1 METVFRDQA
10 LTTVFLIRAVRTV
23 SLSITEEGFWDTAAI
38 VVTAMTAALGAL
50 EAVHFIRTVLAL
62 CLPIT
67 HLLLVDT
74 LLPMSTLELT

>member
-1 METVFRDQA
+1 METFFRDQA
-10 LTTVFLIRAVRTV
+10 HTTVFLIRAVHTV

-38 VVTAMTAALGAL
+38 VVTAMTAALGGL
-50 EAVHFIRTVLAL
+50 KAVHFIRTILAL
-62 CLPIT
+62 CLSIT